1 MTQAQGWFGLWKN
14 QFPWNWFSYFWC
26 FKRCLV
32 MHSVLVWGNE
42 LKLVISSKAFYLYF
56 SFFSFLYL
64 LNYWWS
70 HFIKSTV
77 VATNSSVR
85 FPLSTTTQQLS
96 LFVLHQVSFS
106 MYIFKTWWSDNI
118 HSHYNIS
125 IINGKNVTIYIHQ
138 SILEISDYLPI
149 FLFLFP
155 YDIRQLLGYYSIPS
169 NEQGTSVLISRK
181 YCTKWCFQ
189 IPIYEIESLDKFGR
203 RLQCF
208 HEFIRQ
214 CHGFGESDK
223 KKFLISSVVKR
234 KRLLKE

>member
-1 MTQAQGWFGLWKN
+1 MVRVMEEPISLELILLLLMLQTM
-14 QFPWNWFSYFWC
+14 FSNTF
-26 FKRCLV
+26 
-32 MHSVLVWGNE
+32 
-42 LKLVISSKAFYLYF
+42 
-56 SFFSFLYL
+56 
-64 LNYWWS
+64 
-70 HFIKSTV
+70 
-77 VATNSSVR
+77 
-85 FPLSTTTQQLS
+85 
-96 LFVLHQVSFS
+96 SFS
-106 MYIFKTWWSDNI
+106 MRQWIEASYFFKSFLPIFFFFFFLISAKLLVIPFHKIYRSSNKLQRAISRLQQHNSCLSSYCIKYIFKTWWSDNI

>member
-1 MTQAQGWFGLWKN
+1 MVIPFHKIYRSSNKLQRAISRLQQHNSCLSSYCIKFRLACT
-14 QFPWNWFSYFWC
+14 FS
-26 FKRCLV
+26 
-32 MHSVLVWGNE
+32 
-42 LKLVISSKAFYLYF
+42 KLGDQIIS
-56 SFFSFLYL
+56 
-64 LNYWWS
+64 
-70 HFIKSTV
+70 
-77 VATNSSVR
+77 
-85 FPLSTTTQQLS
+85 
-96 LFVLHQVSFS
+96 
-106 MYIFKTWWSDNI
+106 
-118 HSHYNIS
+118 SHYNIS